1 MLKFLSFILKIM
13 FNLIRSKK
21 SLLIK
26 LAIQEKE
33 IEILK
38 RQKKKKLNLKIS
50 DRVIFSIL
58 SIVGN
63 IRNNISIVKPE
74 TVLKW
79 QRNLIKNF
87 WTFRSNN
94 KNIGRPQ
101 VNQEIKQLIL
111 RIKNE
116 NLYWGVRKIQGE
128 LVPWKKSISTGN
140 KLTKG

>member
-1 MLKFLSFILKIM
+1 M

-63 IRNNISIVKPE
+63 IRNNISIVNPE

-87 WTFRSNN
+87 WTLRSNN

-116 NLYWGVRKIQGE
+116 NQYVTGQKVCGAKIAQWLIPVFPTRSE
-128 LVPWKKSISTGN
+128 SFSY
-140 KLTKG
+140 